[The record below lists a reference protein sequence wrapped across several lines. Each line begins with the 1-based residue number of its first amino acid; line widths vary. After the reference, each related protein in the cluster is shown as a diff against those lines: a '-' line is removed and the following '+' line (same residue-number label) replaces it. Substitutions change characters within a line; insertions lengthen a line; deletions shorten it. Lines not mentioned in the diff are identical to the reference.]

1 MNAPIRDKLAW
12 VWGVAVGG
20 AVPRNP
26 GGGAWFVVAGYLY
39 PGLAAVAVARDD
51 TGRVAEWIATG
62 QLRKPTDEEATTWG
76 ADLDTPFE
84 FLIVQPF
91 VIARTRGE
99 PVRVD

>member
-1 MNAPIRDKLAW
+1 MNAPIRDKLASER
-12 VWGVAVGG
+12 AVSDWRSLAPHHARG
-20 AVPRNP
+20 ALFLVEGELDP
-26 GGGAWFVVAGYLY
+26 LD
-39 PGLAAVAVARDD
+39 AAVAVARDD